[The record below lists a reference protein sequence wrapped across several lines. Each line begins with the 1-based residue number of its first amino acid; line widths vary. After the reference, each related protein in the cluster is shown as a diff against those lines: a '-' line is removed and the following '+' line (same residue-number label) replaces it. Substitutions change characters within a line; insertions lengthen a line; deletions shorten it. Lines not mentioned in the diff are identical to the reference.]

1 MTTATIDVPV
11 ARSASSWAPLL
22 APLSGLALVG
32 GFLMMLFSPAGGDTG
47 ETPAEVVAYASS
59 NEGWLLAT
67 GLFGLASVALCAGFV
82 SGLHAR
88 VRRIATAGEA
98 TLLLVGGVI
107 FTVGLALA
115 LTIWSAPLLD
125 MPDDSALAL
134 GQAEAYLAMDDIG
147 WFTFA
152 MAGIGA
158 ALMAIPASLAVRRA
172 GAPGWLC
179 WTGVV
184 LGVASLGTVGF
195 FGLFAWLAWIAGAAI
210 VMIVASSRG

>member
-1 MTTATIDVPV
+1 
-11 ARSASSWAPLL
+11 
-22 APLSGLALVG
+22 
-32 GFLMMLFSPAGGDTG
+32 
-47 ETPAEVVAYASS
+47 
-59 NEGWLLAT
+59 
-67 GLFGLASVALCAGFV
+67 
-82 SGLHAR
+82 
-88 VRRIATAGEA
+88 
-98 TLLLVGGVI
+98 
-107 FTVGLALA
+107 
-115 LTIWSAPLLD
+115 
-125 MPDDSALAL
+125 
-134 GQAEAYLAMDDIG
+134 MDDIG

-210 VMIVASSRG
+210 VMIARSPLVASHRCARTRPPRPGVRVLCYWHWQQ